1 MSRSKHGTTFDMTA
15 RQSLGLPDARGTTLR
30 VTRGTLWITQEDDTR
45 DVVLR
50 PGDTWTVERQGLTI
64 VEAQTHATLHT
75 IGAAAERGILVAPG
89 TRRWLHS
96 LRRAAVR
103 WLALTPRKPLPY
115 Y

>member
-1 MSRSKHGTTFDMTA
+1 MSRKTHGTTFDMTA

-30 VTRGTLWITQEDDTR
+30 VTRGTLWITQEDDSR
-45 DVVLR
+45 DVTLR

-64 VEAQTHATLHT
+64 VEAQTSATVHA
-75 IGAAAERGILVAPG
+75 IGPAAVRGIVVAPSA
-89 TRRWLHS
+89 RRWLQS

-103 WLALTPRKPLPY
+103 WLALTPRGALPY

>member
-1 MSRSKHGTTFDMTA
+1 MSRTTHGATFDMTA

-50 PGDTWTVERQGLTI
+50 PGDAWTVERQGLTI
-64 VEAQTHATLHT
+64 VEAQSSATVHAV
-75 IGAAAERGILVAPG
+75 GPAAERGIVVAPNAS
-89 TRRWLHS
+89 RWLHG